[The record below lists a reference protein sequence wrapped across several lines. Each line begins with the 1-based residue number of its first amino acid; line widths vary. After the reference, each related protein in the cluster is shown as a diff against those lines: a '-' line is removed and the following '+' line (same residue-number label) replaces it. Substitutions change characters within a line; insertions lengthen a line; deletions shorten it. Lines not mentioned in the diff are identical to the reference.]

1 MSFEQEIKKQ
11 KAKNKRLQKEG
22 KPQEVYS
29 LMEKDYEKELE
40 NGYYG
45 EKYTK
50 CKKCGREFEQD
61 YVPDRNAYTDWQI
74 CKECRNKRA
83 EQMQEKVG
91 LTEQQVSVANLPLSF
106 YPWQQEAA
114 EAFET
119 HRFQVLSCGN
129 RCFFEGSFI
138 NGADQFV
145 EELDETRKCINEN
158 GEFQDIVQVQ
168 ELPYVGDKYSIKCV
182 GTIPVEVT
190 ATHTVYLYIFD
201 KKTRSLKR
209 EEKVEAKDLQ
219 ELLDK
224 LPDTERAYFKMPRV
238 KADVESDYWEFEK
251 FDKNYKGTMDGIP
264 LNEDTAW
271 AIGLYCAEG
280 CYIGKAGCKWTLNY
294 NDSKI
299 AERLKKILE
308 KTGFH
313 VGVRERPASGT
324 RCIIVSKVQFCKKI
338 DFEVGHG
345 STNKKI
351 PHSILYNKDERI
363 LVAFLKGYYAGNG
376 SFDSAKWT
384 LRSTTVSRILALQ
397 IQFAWTRLGHFAK
410 ITSQQRERRRLKK
423 DGTFGVCNRE
433 YEVHIT
439 EVRAM
444 RRLGYEVDDK
454 PKSVVSSITYKDGI
468 YTQIKKITV
477 DNVESVVYAV
487 TSENGKIC
495 ANCTKIGNCGKDKYS
510 IMTGIRYFVECLN
523 ENRHIDNPDMVPP
536 VLWWQIAPTEPMARQ
551 NWREL
556 KAYFPKE
563 WIVACSDSAY
573 RMETIGGGVI
583 EVRSGYD
590 ADSLVGVGLDLVTI
604 TEAARFK
611 DLKKAWGNLEARLIS
626 EGRGRKKDRGNSKSG
641 MGKAIINSSPLGK
654 NDFYRLYCY
663 GQPAHSDY
671 SSDWWSKIYPWTAN
685 PTNAETAKQLKQT
698 KYGWQTYEEILRR
711 QKGEREYR
719 SNWLGEFTLEQGSVF
734 KSFEEKCVV
743 NVFDTGMNLDKEGR
757 KEYID
762 NWQRVEPAG
771 DYIGGYDPATG
782 SSGDSPAFVIR
793 NRANNRVV
801 RIYDLYGKDYEQQW
815 DFIASIC
822 KTFNYAPIAWLR
834 TGHTAVGGQFEKR
847 GITEI
852 PIDEQGQNKAK
863 LVQTLELAVENGDI
877 QVLAD
882 GSPEAQTLI
891 YQMNDY
897 TEKNG
902 KYSNNEQAH
911 DDFVSALYAA
921 FSDYSVE
928 KAEITYCGLM
938 GGV

>member
-1 MSFEQEIKKQ
+1 MSFEQEVKKQ

-50 CKKCGREFEQD
+50 CKKCGKEFEQD
-61 YVPDRNAYTDWQI
+61 YVPDRNAYTDWQV
-74 CKECRNKRA
+74 CKECRNKIA
-83 EQMQEKVG
+83 EEKREKIQG
-91 LTEQQVSVANLPLSF
+91 EKQVSVATIPF
-106 YPWQQEAA
+106 QPYPWQQEAA

-129 RCFFEGSFI
+129 RCFFDGTFI
-138 NGADQFV
+138 NGAEQFV
-145 EELDETRKCINEN
+145 EDLDEARKCINEN

-168 ELPYVGDKYSIKCV
+168 ELPYIGDKYSIKCV
-182 GTIPVEVT
+182 GTLPVEVT
-190 ATHTVYLYIFD
+190 ANHSIYVYIFD
-201 KKTRSLKR
+201 KKTRIIKR
-209 EEKVEAKDLQ
+209 ETKVEAKDLYS
-219 ELLDK
+219 LLEK
-224 LPDTERAYFKMPRV
+224 LPDSERAYFKMPRV
-238 KADVESDYWEFEK
+238 KANVKCDYWEFEK
-251 FDKNYKGTMDGIP
+251 FDKNYKGAMDGIP

-271 AIGLYCAEG
+271 AIGLYCADG
-280 CYIGKAGCKWTLNY
+280 CNLGNGSCKWTLNY
-294 NDSKI
+294 KDDKVFN
-299 AERLKKILE
+299 RLKSILD
-308 KTGFH
+308 TFGVR
-313 VGVRERPASGT
+313 VGVRERPKEGT
-324 RCIIVSKVQFCKKI
+324 RCVWVSKQQMCWKFDKEI
-338 DFEVGHG
+338 GHG
-345 STNKKI
+345 STNKRI
-351 PHSILYNKDERI
+351 PYSILYNENERI
-363 LVAFLKGYYAGNG
+363 LLAFLQGYYAGDG
-376 SFDSAKWT
+376 SFNKDIKV
-384 LRSTTVSRILALQ
+384 LRCTTVSKALALQ
-397 IQFAWTRLGHFAK
+397 LQFAWTRLGHFAK
-410 ITSQQRERRRLKK
+410 ITTTQRERRRLKK
-423 DGTFGVCNRE
+423 DGTLGACNRE
-433 YEVHIT
+433 YIVSLT
-439 EVRAM
+439 EARAI
-444 RRLGYEVDDK
+444 RRLGYDLPHKEIYRC
-454 PKSVVSSITYKDGI
+454 SSITHKDGI
-468 YTQIKKITV
+468 YTPIRKITV
-477 DNVESVVYAV
+477 SKTESEVYAV

-495 ANCTKIGNCGKDKYS
+495 ANGTKIGNCGKDRYS
-510 IMTGIRYFVECLN
+510 IMTGIKYFVECLN

-573 RMETIGGGVI
+573 RMETICGGVI

-663 GQPAHSDY
+663 GQPTHSDY

-762 NWQRVEPAG
+762 NWQRVEPTG

-847 GITEI
+847 GIAEI

-928 KAEITYCGLM
+928 KAEVTYCGLM